1 MQIIIMYTDL
11 GGVIIR
17 TSNKVRPVTTSE
29 VINTIHTFKMGIQ
42 SKIWIW
48 RAQIPD
54 LKRQTKK

>member
-1 MQIIIMYTDL
+1 MYTDL